1 MLHCDL
7 FLPQDHLVTFH
18 FFPSD
23 YRFITLPSPP
33 LLRTHHGQRGGEDAA
48 MGETLMEVST
58 DEKGGAQTQPQAT
71 VR

>member
-1 MLHCDL
+1 MTCSLL
-7 FLPQDHLVTFH
+7 QDHLVTLH

-23 YRFITLPSPP
+23 YRFVNLPSAPH
-33 LLRTHHGQRGGEDAA
+33 LRTRHVESGGETAA

-58 DEKGGAQTQPQAT
+58 DEKGGVQTQPQAM